1 MSRGE
6 VLGLSSE
13 VTGLNGHRTGLNG
26 GAVSNGHSG
35 ISTSRDGLPT
45 SRGGLSAG
53 RGGTRGEAG
62 DDQQASLG
70 LSARELEV
78 MSLIAGGH
86 TNGEIAA
93 HLFLA
98 EKTVKNHVRRIYS
111 KLGVDSRPEAI
122 AHWLAT
128 RAAPRRGA

>member
-6 VLGLSSE
+6 GPALNAETALLR
-13 VTGLNGHRTGLNG
+13 LNGETTRHHG
-26 GAVSNGHSG
+26 GARAAEETNGINGTKETSG
-35 ISTSRDGLPT
+35 E
-45 SRGGLSAG
+45 SA
-53 RGGTRGEAG
+53 
-62 DDQQASLG
+62 DLG
-70 LSARELEV
+70 LSAREFEV

-111 KLGVDSRPEAI
+111 KLGVDSRPAAI
-122 AHWLAT
+122 AHW
-128 RAAPRRGA
+128 RAARAPSPN

>member
-1 MSRGE
+1 
-6 VLGLSSE
+6 
-13 VTGLNGHRTGLNG
+13 
-26 GAVSNGHSG
+26 
-35 ISTSRDGLPT
+35 
-45 SRGGLSAG
+45 
-53 RGGTRGEAG
+53 
-62 DDQQASLG
+62 
-70 LSARELEV
+70 

-111 KLGVDSRPEAI
+111 KLGVDSRRAAI

-128 RAAPRRGA
+128 RAAPRR

>member
-1 MSRGE
+1 MSRAE
-6 VLGLSSE
+6 VPRLSGE

-26 GAVSNGHSG
+26 EAVSNGHSDL
-35 ISTSRDGLPT
+35 ST

-111 KLGVDSRPEAI
+111 KLGVDSRPTAI

>member
-26 GAVSNGHSG
+26 GAVSNSHG
-35 ISTSRDGLPT
+35 GLAT
-45 SRGGLSAG
+45 GRVLATDRGGI
-53 RGGTRGEAG
+53 RDEAG
-62 DDQQASLG
+62 DDEQASLG

-128 RAAPRRGA
+128 RAAPRRLGAAYAA